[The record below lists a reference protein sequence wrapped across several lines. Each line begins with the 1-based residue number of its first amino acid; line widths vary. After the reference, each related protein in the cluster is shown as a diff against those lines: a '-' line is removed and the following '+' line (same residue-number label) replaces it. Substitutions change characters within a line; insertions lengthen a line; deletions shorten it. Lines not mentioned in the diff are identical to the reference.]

1 MSATARG
8 MLISLEGVEG
18 AGKSTLADGLQERL
32 AEAGAVV
39 RRTREPGGTSLGEAV
54 RAVVLDATHGEVSP
68 WAELFLMLAARA
80 QLVREL
86 VEPALARGEVVLC
99 DRYADASTAYQGAG
113 RELGL
118 EAVQELNRR
127 ATGGRFPD
135 LTFLLDLDPREGRA
149 RQSHDPDRMEREDL
163 DFHLRVRE
171 GYLELAR
178 RESERFVVLD
188 ARRDPAAL
196 LEAAWTVLL
205 ERRPELRQPRRP

>member
-1 MSATARG
+1 MEEG

-18 AGKSTLADGLQERL
+18 AGKSTLADGLQSRL
-32 AEAGAVV
+32 EAAGRVV

-54 RAVVLDATHGEVSP
+54 RAVVLDPQHEAVSP

-80 QLVREL
+80 QLVAEL
-86 VEPALARGEVVLC
+86 VEPALARGEFVIC

-118 EAVQELNRR
+118 EMVRELNRR
-127 ATGGRFPD
+127 ATAGRMPH
-135 LTFLLDLDPREGRA
+135 LTLLLDLEPGAGRA

-163 DFHLRVRE
+163 LFHRRVRE

-178 RESERFVVLD
+178 LEPDRVRVLD
-188 ARRDPAAL
+188 ASHSPAEV
-196 LEAAWTVLL
+196 LEAAWANLMR
-205 ERRPELRQPRRP
+205 RRPGLGA